1 MTSITEASLAD
12 AAEIKLL
19 IESAYR
25 GDSARQ
31 GWNHEADL
39 LDDERTSLEEIER
52 LIKDEKV
59 SFQLARGDA
68 GAPTGCVAVTQ
79 LDATSG
85 YLGMLCVAP
94 TMQSGGLGGMLLEA
108 AELAALKRG
117 IETLEMTVITQR
129 SSLISW
135 YERRGYERTGETRPF
150 PVPRDPPL
158 EFAVLAKR
166 LSPS

>member
-1 MTSITEASLAD
+1 MTSIIEASLAD

-68 GAPTGCVAVTQ
+68 GAPIGCVAVTQ

-94 TMQSGGLGGMLLEA
+94 TLQSGGLGGKLLEA
-108 AELAALKRG
+108 AELAALNRG

-166 LSPS
+166 LANT

>member
-1 MTSITEASLAD
+1 MTSIIAASLAD

-39 LDDERTSLEEIER
+39 LDDERISLEEIEQ
-52 LIKDEKV
+52 LIENEKV

-68 GAPTGCVAVTQ
+68 GAPIGCVAVTQ
-79 LDATSG
+79 LDAASG

-94 TMQSGGLGGMLLEA
+94 TLQSGGLGGKLLEA

-117 IETLEMTVITQR
+117 IKTLEMTVITQR
-129 SSLISW
+129 SSLICW

-150 PVPRDPPL
+150 PVLRDPPL

-166 LSPS
+166 LANT

>member
-1 MTSITEASLAD
+1 MTSIIEASLAD

-52 LIKDEKV
+52 LIESEKV
-59 SFQLARGDA
+59 SFQLARGNA
-68 GAPTGCVAVTQ
+68 GAPIGCVAVTQ
-79 LDATSG
+79 LDAASG

-166 LSPS
+166 LSHS

>member
-1 MTSITEASLAD
+1 MTPITEASLAD
-12 AAEIKLL
+12 AVEIKLL

-39 LDDERTSLEEIER
+39 LDDERTTPEEIER
-52 LIKDEKV
+52 LIEDEKV
-59 SFQLARGDA
+59 SFLVSRDVSAA
-68 GAPTGCVAVTQ
+68 MTGCVAVTT
-79 LDATSG
+79 LDATHG
-85 YLGMLCVAP
+85 YLGMLCVSP
-94 TMQSGGLGGMLLEA
+94 LMQSDGLGGKLLDA
-108 AELAALKRG
+108 AEQAASERG
-117 IETLEMTVITQR
+117 IEVLEMTVITQR

-135 YERRGYERTGETRPF
+135 YQRRGFERTGETRPF

-166 LSPS
+166 LADT

>member
-1 MTSITEASLAD
+1 MTSIIEASLAD

-52 LIKDEKV
+52 LIENEKV
-59 SFQLARGDA
+59 SFQLARDDA

-94 TMQSGGLGGMLLEA
+94 RLQSEGLGGMLLDA

-117 IETLEMTVITQR
+117 IRTLEMTVIRQR

-150 PVPRDPPL
+150 PVKRDPPL

-166 LSPS
+166 VANT

>member
-1 MTSITEASLAD
+1 MTSIIEASLAD

-68 GAPTGCVAVTQ
+68 GAPIGCVAVTQ
-79 LDATSG
+79 LDATCG
-85 YLGMLCVAP
+85 YLGMLCVSP
-94 TMQSGGLGGMLLEA
+94 TMQSGGLGGTLLEA

-135 YERRGYERTGETRPF
+135 YKRRGYKRTSETRPF

-166 LSPS
+166 LADT